1 MAGINNIIGNN
12 PYNSFAIPEGVK
24 SNETKPE
31 NTTNVDKKTG
41 ADSKVGT
48 DVSRNEYGDEFLRSS
63 IVKNEDGA
71 VYSKPRNVE
80 ADKARIPAEE
90 ELPKIDSLIGYTA
103 SQVEQFYY
111 EGRISRY
118 DYDVKME
125 QREELLAS
133 NNVSDDSR
141 DAQRV
146 NDTVRDAKAESNQ
159 KADKADAVKQETAK
173 QADRADVVKQETA
186 KQADRADVVKQ
197 ETAKRDV
204 AKDDAK
210 KADDSERQV
219 KASSNET
226 YKARKEELNEVDS
239 DAREREKVFNKQMT
253 AISNEARSNEEFEII
268 ESGNDPMATF
278 RVVQNLNNLG
288 SGVEGGTWNIA

>member
-41 ADSKVGT
+41 VDSKVGT

-80 ADKARIPAEE
+80 ADRARVPAEE

-146 NDTVRDAKAESNQ
+146 NDTVRDAKAKSDQE
-159 KADKADAVKQETAK
+159 ADK
-173 QADRADVVKQETA
+173 ADVVKQETA

>member
-80 ADKARIPAEE
+80 ADKARVPAEE

-146 NDTVRDAKAESNQ
+146 NDTVRDAKAKSDQE
-159 KADKADAVKQETAK
+159 ADKADAVKQETAK
-173 QADRADVVKQETA
+173 Q
-186 KQADRADVVKQ
+186 
-197 ETAKRDV
+197 DV

>member
-48 DVSRNEYGDEFLRSS
+48 DVSRNEYGDEFLRRS

-80 ADKARIPAEE
+80 ADRARVPAEE

-146 NDTVRDAKAESNQ
+146 NDTVRDAKAQSDQ
-159 KADKADAVKQETAK
+159 KADKADVARQENAK

-186 KQADRADVVKQ
+186 KQDI
-197 ETAKRDV
+197 

>member
-80 ADKARIPAEE
+80 ADRARVPAEE

-146 NDTVRDAKAESNQ
+146 NDTVRDAKAQSDQ
-159 KADKADAVKQETAK
+159 KADK
-173 QADRADVVKQETA
+173 ADVVKQETA
-186 KQADRADVVKQ
+186 KHADRADVVKQ

>member
-80 ADKARIPAEE
+80 ADRARVPAEE

-146 NDTVRDAKAESNQ
+146 NDTVRDAKAKSDQ
-159 KADKADAVKQETAK
+159 KADEADA
-173 QADRADVVKQETA
+173 VKQETA

>member
-80 ADKARIPAEE
+80 ADKARVPAEE

-146 NDTVRDAKAESNQ
+146 NDTVRDAKAKSDQE
-159 KADKADAVKQETAK
+159 ADK
-173 QADRADVVKQETA
+173 ADVVKQETE

>member
-80 ADKARIPAEE
+80 ADKARVPAEE

-146 NDTVRDAKAESNQ
+146 NDTVRDAKAKSDQE
-159 KADKADAVKQETAK
+159 ADKADVVKQETEK

-186 KQADRADVVKQ
+186 KQDI
-197 ETAKRDV
+197 

>member
-80 ADKARIPAEE
+80 ADKARVPAEE

-146 NDTVRDAKAESNQ
+146 NDTVRDAKAQSDQE
-159 KADKADAVKQETAK
+159 ADKADAVKQETEK

-186 KQADRADVVKQ
+186 KQDI
-197 ETAKRDV
+197 

>member
-80 ADKARIPAEE
+80 ADKARVPAEE

-146 NDTVRDAKAESNQ
+146 NDTVRDAKAKSDQE
-159 KADKADAVKQETAK
+159 ADKADA
-173 QADRADVVKQETA
+173 VKQETA

>member
-80 ADKARIPAEE
+80 ADRARVPAEE

-146 NDTVRDAKAESNQ
+146 NDTVRDAKAKSDQE
-159 KADKADAVKQETAK
+159 ADKADVVKQETEK

-186 KQADRADVVKQ
+186 KQDI
-197 ETAKRDV
+197 

>member
-12 PYNSFAIPEGVK
+12 QYNSFAIPEGVK

-41 ADSKVGT
+41 VDSKVGT
-48 DVSRNEYGDEFLRSS
+48 GVSRNEYGDEFVRSS

-80 ADKARIPAEE
+80 VDKARVPEEE

-133 NNVSDDSR
+133 NNVNDDSR

-146 NDTVRDAKAESNQ
+146 NDTVRDAKAVSDQ
-159 KADKADAVKQETAK
+159 K
-173 QADRADVVKQETA
+173 ADRADVAEQETVKQETT
-186 KQADRADVVKQ
+186 KQ
-197 ETAKRDV
+197 DV
-204 AKDDAK
+204 AKEDVK

-219 KASSNET
+219 KARGNET
-226 YKARKEELNEVDS
+226 YKARKDELENIESDS
-239 DAREREKVFNKQMT
+239 REREKVFNKQMT

>member
-80 ADKARIPAEE
+80 ADKARVPAEE

-146 NDTVRDAKAESNQ
+146 NDTVRDAKAKSDQE
-159 KADKADAVKQETAK
+159 ADKADAVKQETAK

-186 KQADRADVVKQ
+186 KQ
-197 ETAKRDV
+197 DV

>member
-80 ADKARIPAEE
+80 ADKARVPAEE

-159 KADKADAVKQETAK
+159 KADKADA
-173 QADRADVVKQETA
+173 VKQETA

>member
-80 ADKARIPAEE
+80 ADRARVPAEE

-146 NDTVRDAKAESNQ
+146 NDTVRDAKAKSDQE
-159 KADKADAVKQETAK
+159 ADKADA
-173 QADRADVVKQETA
+173 VKQETA

>member
-12 PYNSFAIPEGVK
+12 QYNSFAIPEGVK

-41 ADSKVGT
+41 VDSKVGT
-48 DVSRNEYGDEFLRSS
+48 GVSRNEYGDEFVRSS

-80 ADKARIPAEE
+80 ADKARVPEEE

-133 NNVSDDSR
+133 NNVNDDSR

-146 NDTVRDAKAESNQ
+146 NDTVRDAKAVSDQ
-159 KADKADAVKQETAK
+159 K
-173 QADRADVVKQETA
+173 ADRADVAEQETVKQETT
-186 KQADRADVVKQ
+186 KQ
-197 ETAKRDV
+197 DV
-204 AKDDAK
+204 AKEDVK

-219 KASSNET
+219 KARGNET
-226 YKARKEELNEVDS
+226 YKARKDELENIESDS
-239 DAREREKVFNKQMT
+239 REREKVFNKQMT

>member
-24 SNETKPE
+24 SNDTKPE

-71 VYSKPRNVE
+71 VYSKPRNME
-80 ADKARIPAEE
+80 ADKARVPAEE
-90 ELPKIDSLIGYTA
+90 ELPKINSLIGYTA

-146 NDTVRDAKAESNQ
+146 NDTVRDAKAQSDQ
-159 KADKADAVKQETAK
+159 KADK
-173 QADRADVVKQETA
+173 ADVVKQETA

-197 ETAKRDV
+197 ETAKQDV

>member
-24 SNETKPE
+24 SNVTKPE

-80 ADKARIPAEE
+80 ADKARVPEEE
-90 ELPKIDSLIGYTA
+90 ELPKIDSLIGYTT
-103 SQVEQFYY
+103 SQVQQFYY

-118 DYDVKME
+118 DYEVKME

-133 NNVSDDSR
+133 EEVDNDSDEDQRAVNTTDNAEDVGVNELTASEKNKVEVTKDSNDKAVEDERQTKATNEKVYKDNKEAKSEIVSDANKDAEALNKKMSVIGNEQR
-141 DAQRV
+141 D
-146 NDTVRDAKAESNQ
+146 
-159 KADKADAVKQETAK
+159 
-173 QADRADVVKQETA
+173 
-186 KQADRADVVKQ
+186 
-197 ETAKRDV
+197 
-204 AKDDAK
+204 
-210 KADDSERQV
+210 
-219 KASSNET
+219 
-226 YKARKEELNEVDS
+226 
-239 DAREREKVFNKQMT
+239 
-253 AISNEARSNEEFEII
+253 NEEFEII
-268 ESGNDPMATF
+268 ESGNDPAATF
-278 RVVQNLNNLG
+278 KLVQNLNNLG
-288 SGVEGGTWNIA
+288 SGVVEGGTWNIA

>member
-80 ADKARIPAEE
+80 ADKARVPEEE

-133 NNVSDDSR
+133 NNVNDDSR

-146 NDTVRDAKAESNQ
+146 NDTVRDAKAESDQ
-159 KADKADAVKQETAK
+159 KADKADAVKQETTK
-173 QADRADVVKQETA
+173 Q
-186 KQADRADVVKQ
+186 
-197 ETAKRDV
+197 DV
-204 AKDDAK
+204 AKEDVK

-219 KASSNET
+219 KARGNET
-226 YKARKEELNEVDS
+226 YKARKDELENIESDS
-239 DAREREKVFNKQMT
+239 REREKVFNKQMT

-278 RVVQNLNNLG
+278 SVVQNLNNLG

>member
-1 MAGINNIIGNN
+1 MAGINNVIGNN

-80 ADKARIPAEE
+80 ADRARVPAEE

-146 NDTVRDAKAESNQ
+146 NDTVRDAKAKSDQE
-159 KADKADAVKQETAK
+159 ADKADAVKQETAK

-186 KQADRADVVKQ
+186 KQ
-197 ETAKRDV
+197 DV

>member
-80 ADKARIPAEE
+80 ADKARVPAEE

-146 NDTVRDAKAESNQ
+146 NDTVRDAKAKSDQE
-159 KADKADAVKQETAK
+159 ADK
-173 QADRADVVKQETA
+173 ADVVKQETA

-197 ETAKRDV
+197 ETAKQDV

-226 YKARKEELNEVDS
+226 YKARKDELENIESDS
-239 DAREREKVFNKQMT
+239 REREKVFNKQMT

-278 RVVQNLNNLG
+278 RVVQNLNSLG

>member
-80 ADKARIPAEE
+80 ADKARVPAEE

-146 NDTVRDAKAESNQ
+146 NDTVRDAKAQSDQE
-159 KADKADAVKQETAK
+159 ADKADAVKQET
-173 QADRADVVKQETA
+173 E

-197 ETAKRDV
+197 ETAKRDI